1 MLITG
6 WILSILPAGLFLFS
20 AAMKFM
26 KPPAVVEGMTHLG
39 YPEKLVLALGILE
52 ITCTILYLIPPTAI
66 LGAIVLAVV
75 LAVPGGVSDVPSV
88 FLRLRERFRRGEEAE
103 PAHGKSFHEGLRQ

>member
-1 MLITG
+1 MTTANLPSDYQRPRPSKAMLITG

-66 LGAIVLAVV
+66 LGAIVLTGY
-75 LAVPGGVSDVPSV
+75 LGG
-88 FLRLRERFRRGEEAE
+88 AI
-103 PAHGKSFHEGLRQ
+103 A